1 MSGGAL
7 NGVLSYSLGRVRAS
21 FPRVRVGTGPLSP
34 PSRAFYMRAT
44 AAAIVITVLSACSSG
59 ETTRGGNAPLAEPT
73 LESLNLA
80 LSGYVLTLEAGARHC
95 RTLNCEINNI
105 RDFAPGA
112 PLCRRGVKPMGT
124 ACVIGCQ
131 MPVFTW
137 GAMDQNQKLN
147 LKDLL
152 PAWEAELPNAV
163 SDTVLDRAL
172 RGEIGVPAPASG
184 KYLLGDGSAPIAQD
198 AVNASL
204 ISQRGIKESF

>member
-1 MSGGAL
+1 
-7 NGVLSYSLGRVRAS
+7 
-21 FPRVRVGTGPLSP
+21 
-34 PSRAFYMRAT
+34 
-44 AAAIVITVLSACSSG
+44 
-59 ETTRGGNAPLAEPT
+59 
-73 LESLNLA
+73 
-80 LSGYVLTLEAGARHC
+80 
-95 RTLNCEINNI
+95 
-105 RDFAPGA
+105 
-112 PLCRRGVKPMGT
+112 
-124 ACVIGCQ
+124 